1 MKTIILLSVAVCLVI
16 ATVIAE
22 SNSKQQ
28 PWMNKNLDPKNR
40 ARALMNQMTAE
51 EKKGMLYGYGC
62 QSKEWPYVGNVAAI
76 PRLNIPSLKYNDGP
90 QGFRDDAIP
99 GSTTAWQVAQVQRE
113 NRSWCC
119 LARKSG

>member
-1 MKTIILLSVAVCLVI
+1 MPLSLQKAI
-16 ATVIAE
+16 Q
-22 SNSKQQ
+22 KQQ
-28 PWMNKNLDPKNR
+28 PWMNKNLDPKDR

-99 GSTTAWQVAQVQRE
+99 GSTTTYALGA
-113 NRSWCC
+113 NRCSF
-119 LARKSG
+119 LASGNASSLG